1 MSVTDKS
8 GNTYPVVDADGHA
21 WEIPLGMW
29 DRYVPTAYRP
39 VWRSGLDPNGHWRT
53 LFDGKLFMQHEVGPV
68 PVPSAPGRASVRVW
82 PLMSRGQ
89 GPGTPRDAAIAA
101 GGG

>member
-1 MSVTDKS
+1 MGRSRQVQGQKDS
-8 GNTYPVVDADGHA
+8 EAMHDRPIVEGPFV
-21 WEIPLGMW
+21 
-29 DRYVPTAYRP
+29 RYVVFCDDYRQDEH
-39 VWRSGLDPNGHWRT
+39 GRT
-53 LFDGKLFMQHEVGPV
+53 CLIGIHQELL
-68 PVPSAPGRASVRVW
+68 PSLLGRARVRVW